1 MNAFEFARF
10 RQLAGQHLRREE
22 PQPGDLIARP
32 RSDFDLD
39 QPLPAGMG
47 LPLPDEVSLKPAAVL
62 VPVINRPGGA
72 TVLLTMRAAAL
83 RDHSAQIA
91 FPGGKIDAGDASP
104 VETALREAEEEIG
117 LGRDRVEVIGRL
129 DTYLIR
135 TGFEVTPVVGL
146 VTPPVDLRPDPF
158 EVDEIF
164 QVPLAFVIDPRN
176 RERRSREV
184 NGAQR
189 DFWAIPYGEY
199 FIWGAT
205 AGMLVN
211 LSDVL
216 LDVP

>member
-1 MNAFEFARF
+1 M
-10 RQLAGQHLRREE
+10 
-22 PQPGDLIARP
+22 
-32 RSDFDLD
+32 
-39 QPLPAGMG
+39 
-47 LPLPDEVSLKPAAVL
+47 
-62 VPVINRPGGA
+62 
-72 TVLLTMRAAAL
+72 
-83 RDHSAQIA
+83 
-91 FPGGKIDAGDASP
+91 
-104 VETALREAEEEIG
+104 
-117 LGRDRVEVIGRL
+117 
-129 DTYLIR
+129 
-135 TGFEVTPVVGL
+135 TPVVGL

-164 QVPLAFVIDPRN
+164 QVPLGFVIDPRN

-216 LDVP
+216 LDVS